1 MGESAVL
8 WMKLSSIASG
18 TRTLGFPVGGTEAIS
33 SLEVGP
39 IVLIASL
46 CFMLAFENQNTELP
60 AMPAYS

>member
-8 WMKLSSIASG
+8 GMKLSSIASG

-39 IVLIASL
+39 TLLIVSL
-46 CFMLAFENQNTELP
+46 CFILV
-60 AMPAYS
+60 

>member
-8 WMKLSSIASG
+8 GMKLSSIASG

-33 SLEVGP
+33 SLEVGRP
-39 IVLIASL
+39 FSL
-46 CFMLAFENQNTELP
+46 CLSASSLFENQNSQLP

>member
-33 SLEVGP
+33 SLEVGLTLL
-39 IVLIASL
+39 IVSL
-46 CFMLAFENQNTELP
+46 CFILV
-60 AMPAYS
+60 